1 MEFILANQKNLKTLD
16 EIKAIY
22 EARRREWNEA
32 EHPGTGRRRI
42 DMYRESVNE
51 KSKKIT
57 AQDMFSLFGILD
69 NKDSCKYTAG
79 GLKKTIK
86 GQKYTW
92 EVLTADGQ
100 PDLDFLRKNVGRDFF
115 VEYDPTDMSVVALYV
130 KDASGELRFVTLAK
144 KYIEIHRAK
153 QEQDELDSK
162 FLKRMELQ
170 NKEQRLEMSEEGEL
184 LMEKYGMHPAQHGLN
199 MPKLRGVERDVRER
213 KKKVDIGTML
223 KDESNMLQSI
233 DGDYDLLDNY

>member
-1 MEFILANQKNLKTLD
+1 
-16 EIKAIY
+16 
-22 EARRREWNEA
+22 
-32 EHPGTGRRRI
+32 
-42 DMYRESVNE
+42 MYRKSMNE

-69 NKDSCKYTAG
+69 NKDSCKYTTDD
-79 GLKKTIK
+79 LKKTIK

-199 MPKLRGVERDVRER
+199 MPKLRGVKQNIRER
-213 KKKVDIGTML
+213 KKKIDIDTML